1 MSRNVLA
8 DQTQEQGV
16 EAVRACAGRDDD
28 DQHEGVK
35 RFRQIEPIVD
45 TIRSVDP
52 SEALIRCRPDVAM
65 ETRMMTSRPS
75 AASGASSRARTPPP
89 ALNRPEAPT
98 ID

>member
-8 DQTQEQGV
+8 DQTQDQGV

-45 TIRSVDP
+45 TIRSVDQSVGLDPLPPGRCDGDEDDDEQAKRGEWRQQP
-52 SEALIRCRPDVAM
+52 SKDP
-65 ETRMMTSRPS
+65 
-75 AASGASSRARTPPP
+75 AAGAE
-89 ALNRPEAPT
+89 L
-98 ID
+98 DQGHHH